1 MNPTYTPKNF
11 GSTTFN
17 CNYNFH
23 KQLNK
28 IMERIYLQNLSSKSK
43 FLETRIA
50 SNDQHCQNSNDKL
63 NHCKKLKIK
72 KIKKQ
77 QQQQQNPRKK
87 GTDELQIE
95 NKYLQIFISEPET
108 PEEQFAK
115 TN

>member
-1 MNPTYTPKNF
+1 
-11 GSTTFN
+11 
-17 CNYNFH
+17 
-23 KQLNK
+23 
-28 IMERIYLQNLSSKSK
+28 MERIYLQNLSSKSK

-63 NHCKKLKIK
+63 NHCKKLKIQ

-77 QQQQQNPRKK
+77 QQQQQKQNPRKK

-108 PEEQFAK
+108 LEEQFAK